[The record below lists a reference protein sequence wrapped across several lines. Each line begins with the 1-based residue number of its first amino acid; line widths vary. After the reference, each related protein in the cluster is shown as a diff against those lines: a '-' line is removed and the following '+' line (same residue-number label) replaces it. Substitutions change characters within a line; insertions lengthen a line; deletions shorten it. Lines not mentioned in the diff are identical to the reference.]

1 MSRRSLT
8 RPWLFS
14 HLTCLSFLSHKRAE
28 TRRRNGFTDATS
40 TTSSRGD
47 VTRSP
52 SLFFPRSLRACG
64 FTSLAFGRRAVARF
78 IPTTRTAYIRT
89 ATYTTKDDSRPPPPF
104 RHRRPRC
111 AARLDSSLPLSL
123 SPSRSHQRFSRPLAK
138 LLSTSP
144 FSLRLSPLSS
154 LPPANSHASV
164 PSTKHGFFPP
174 PHPRFPF
181 LFLFERSALCNCTS
195 CTSSVCLSLFALK
208 EKR

>member
-78 IPTTRTAYIRT
+78 ILTTRTAYIRT

-123 SPSRSHQRFSRPLAK
+123 SFP
-138 LLSTSP
+138 
-144 FSLRLSPLSS
+144 
-154 LPPANSHASV
+154 LPPAFLSTTRETSLDFSFLSPSFSPLLAS
-164 PSTKHGFFPP
+164 PSEFARERSLDKARFLSPP
-174 PHPRFPF
+174 SPPLPFSFPF
-181 LFLFERSALCNCTS
+181 
-195 CTSSVCLSLFALK
+195 
-208 EKR
+208 